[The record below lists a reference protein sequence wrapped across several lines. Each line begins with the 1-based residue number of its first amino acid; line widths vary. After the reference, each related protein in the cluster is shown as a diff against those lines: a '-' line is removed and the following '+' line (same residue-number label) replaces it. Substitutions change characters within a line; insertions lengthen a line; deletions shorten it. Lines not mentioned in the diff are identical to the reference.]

1 MSQVSGLYDGV
12 VTHQR
17 LTPRRHRLR
26 YRLFQLLLDLDEL
39 PALGRDLRLFGHNRF
54 GLFSLHE
61 RDHLAG
67 DGRTL
72 RAQVEAMLRGAGIEH
87 RGGPIRLLCLPRVLG
102 YVFNPLSVFYCHR
115 PSGELAAVV
124 LEVNNTFGERHC
136 YVVEATG
143 GEVVRRGCA
152 KTFFVSPFL
161 SLDMTYD
168 FRLAVPGEHATT
180 AILGRGPDG
189 APIIAA
195 AFSGARRDL
204 TDRALGRAFF
214 SHPLLTLKVVAA
226 IHWEALKLLAKGVRL
241 QPRPV
246 RPAREVTVVRDE
258 AEPLQSRPIWPPEG
272 QVRPPKQRCHPGR
285 SRERRGGH
293 DAYFA
298 PAGA

>member
-1 MSQVSGLYDGV
+1 MSPFSGLYDGA

-39 PALGRDLRLFGHNRF
+39 PALDRRLRLFGHDRF
-54 GLFSLHE
+54 ALFSLHE

-67 DGRTL
+67 DGKPLRTQ
-72 RAQVEAMLRGAGIEH
+72 AETMLRGAGIDL

-102 YVFNPLSVFYCHR
+102 FVFNPLSVFYCHW

-152 KTFFVSPFL
+152 KAFFVSPFL
-161 SLDMTYD
+161 GLDMTYD
-168 FRLAVPGEHATT
+168 FRLAVPGERATT
-180 AILGRGPDG
+180 AILGRGSDG

-195 AFSGARRDL
+195 AFWGARREL
-204 TDRALGRAFF
+204 TDRSLRRAFLG
-214 SHPLLTLKVVAA
+214 HPLLTLKVVAA

-241 QPRPV
+241 KPKPPRPV
-246 RPAREVTVVRDE
+246 REVTVVR
-258 AEPLQSRPIWPPEG
+258 AERP
-272 QVRPPKQRCHPGR
+272 RA
-285 SRERRGGH
+285 
-293 DAYFA
+293 DLAA
-298 PAGA
+298 

>member
-1 MSQVSGLYDGV
+1 MSQISGLYDGA

-39 PALGRDLRLFGHNRF
+39 PALDRGLRLFGHNRF
-54 GLFSLHE
+54 ALFSLYE

-67 DGRTL
+67 DAHPL
-72 RAQVEAMLRGAGIEH
+72 RAQVEAMLRGAGVDI

-102 YVFNPLSVFYCHR
+102 YAFNPLSVFYCHR

-124 LEVNNTFGERHC
+124 LEVNNTFRERHC

-143 GEVVRRGCA
+143 SQVARRGCA
-152 KTFFVSPFL
+152 KAFFVSPFL
-161 SLDMTYD
+161 GLDMTYD
-168 FRLAVPGEHATT
+168 FRFAAPGERATT

-195 AFSGARRDL
+195 AFSGARRAL
-204 TDRALGRAFF
+204 TDRALGRAFL
-214 SHPLLTLKVVAA
+214 SHPLLTLKVIAA

-241 QPRPV
+241 RPKPTPPV
-246 RPAREVTVVRDE
+246 RVVTVVRRDSPM
-258 AEPLQSRPIWPPEG
+258 ASRPA
-272 QVRPPKQRCHPGR
+272 
-285 SRERRGGH
+285 
-293 DAYFA
+293 DLAA
-298 PAGA
+298 